1 MEEMIAGVGGRG
13 SGWVHLQFGANFDSR
28 FSSREAAKN
37 AKEKACDG
45 FSARLLEEI
54 SSAMEFS
61 PLRVLCG
68 FA

>member
-1 MEEMIAGVGGRG
+1 MH
-13 SGWVHLQFGANFDSR
+13 SPWVHPQFGANFDSR

-45 FSARLLEEI
+45 FSSPLLEED
-54 SSAMEFS
+54 SSMTEFR